1 MRPIEAFRR
10 RNNKMTAPARSATRA
25 RAPMTIPAMAPL
37 LSAWPSVDGPELW
50 EGDAE
55 GIRVCGPE
63 SLDGIVMILSR
74 APSTQEH
81 CETLKRPRS

>member
-1 MRPIEAFRR
+1 MRPTEAFRR
-10 RNNKMTAPARSATRA
+10 RKNKMTAPGRSAPRA

-37 LSAWPSVDGPELW
+37 LRALPSVDDPELW
-50 EGDAE
+50 EGDGE

-63 SLDGIVMILSR
+63 SVDGIVMILSR